1 MKPNFE
7 SSLSEENKRDRKN
20 GLYRFKDDI
29 EGDKDLK
36 NLNMLYLYQYGL
48 FKLIICTI
56 TCEALL

>member
-36 NLNMLYLYQYGL
+36 NLNMLYKKDGIFIL
-48 FKLIICTI
+48 FNFNLIYFF
-56 TCEALL
+56 